1 MAKYQMTKE
10 GEDLLRKE
18 LRKLKSEDRSK
29 VVQAIAEARD
39 LGDLK
44 ENAEYHAAKEQQ
56 GFIERR
62 IREIESKLSNSQVID
77 VTKITPSGKVV
88 FGTTIQLD
96 DLEQKKQVKYK
107 IVGEDES
114 DAKAGKISFL
124 SPLATNLIGKNQGD
138 EIEIEAPEG
147 KKNYRIVSVKHI

>member
-1 MAKYQMTKE
+1 MAKYPMTKE

-29 VVQAIAEARD
+29 VIQAIAEARD

>member
-1 MAKYQMTKE
+1 MAKHPMTKE

-29 VVQAIAEARD
+29 VVQAIAEARE

-77 VTKITPSGKVV
+77 VTRVTPSGKVV
-88 FGTTIQLD
+88 FGTTIELD
-96 DLEQKKQVKYK
+96 DLEGKKQVKYK

-124 SPLATNLIGKNQGD
+124 SPLARILIGKNQGD

-147 KKNYRIVSVKHI
+147 KKNYRIVSVKYI

>member
-1 MAKYQMTKE
+1 MAKHPMTKE

-18 LRKLKSEDRSK
+18 LKKLKSEDRRK
-29 VVQAIAEARD
+29 VVQAIAEARE

-44 ENAEYHAAKEQQ
+44 ENAEYHSAKEQQ

-77 VTKITPSGKVV
+77 VTKVTPSGKVV
-88 FGTTIQLD
+88 FGTTIELD
-96 DLEQKKQVKYK
+96 DLEGKKQVKYK

-124 SPLATNLIGKNQGD
+124 SPLARILIGKNQGD

-147 KKNYRIVSVKHI
+147 KKHYRIVLVKHI

>member
-1 MAKYQMTKE
+1 MTKE

-18 LRKLKSEDRSK
+18 LKKLKSEDRRK
-29 VVQAIAEARD
+29 VVQAIAEARE

-44 ENAEYHAAKEQQ
+44 ENAEYHSAKEQQ

-96 DLEQKKQVKYK
+96 NLEQKKQVKYK

-147 KKNYRIVSVKHI
+147 KKNYRIVSVKYI

>member
-1 MAKYQMTKE
+1 MAKHPMTKE

-29 VVQAIAEARD
+29 VIQAIAEARE

-77 VTKITPSGKVV
+77 VTKVTPSGKVV

-147 KKNYRIVSVKHI
+147 KKNYRIVSVKYI

>member
-1 MAKYQMTKE
+1 MAKHPMTKE

-29 VVQAIAEARD
+29 VVQAIAEARE

-56 GFIERR
+56 GFVERR

-124 SPLATNLIGKNQGD
+124 SPLAINLIGKNQGD
-138 EIEIEAPEG
+138 EIEVEAPEG

>member
-1 MAKYQMTKE
+1 MAKHPMTKE

-18 LRKLKSEDRSK
+18 LKKLKSEDRSK
-29 VVQAIAEARD
+29 VVQAIAEARE

-138 EIEIEAPEG
+138 EIEIEVPEG
-147 KKNYRIVSVKHI
+147 KKHYRIVLIKHI

>member
-1 MAKYQMTKE
+1 MTKE

-29 VVQAIAEARD
+29 VVQAIAEARE

-77 VTKITPSGKVV
+77 VTKVTPSGKVV
-88 FGTTIQLD
+88 FGTTIELD
-96 DLEQKKQVKYK
+96 DLEGKKQVKYK

-147 KKNYRIVSVKHI
+147 KKNYRIVSVKYI

>member
-1 MAKYQMTKE
+1 MAKYPMTKE

-18 LRKLKSEDRSK
+18 LKKLKSEDRSK
-29 VVQAIAEARD
+29 VVQAIAEARE

-56 GFIERR
+56 GFVERR

-124 SPLATNLIGKNQGD
+124 SPLARILIGKNQGD

>member
-1 MAKYQMTKE
+1 MAKHPMTKE

-18 LRKLKSEDRSK
+18 LKKLKSEDRSK
-29 VVQAIAEARD
+29 VVQAIAEARE

-44 ENAEYHAAKEQQ
+44 ENAEYHSAKEQQ

-77 VTKITPSGKVV
+77 VTKITSSGKVV
-88 FGTTIQLD
+88 FGTTIELD
-96 DLEQKKQVKYK
+96 DLEGKKQVKYK

-124 SPLATNLIGKNQGD
+124 SPLAINLIGKNQGD
-138 EIEIEAPEG
+138 EIEVEAPEG
-147 KKNYRIVSVKHI
+147 KKNYKIVSVKHI

>member
-1 MAKYQMTKE
+1 MAKHPMTKE

-18 LRKLKSEDRSK
+18 LKKLKSEDRRK
-29 VVQAIAEARD
+29 VVQAIAEARE

-44 ENAEYHAAKEQQ
+44 ENAEYHSAKEQQ

-88 FGTTIQLD
+88 FGTTIELD
-96 DLEQKKQVKYK
+96 DLEGKKQVKYK

-124 SPLATNLIGKNQGD
+124 SPLARSLIGKNQGD
-138 EIEIEAPEG
+138 EIEIEAPVG

>member
-1 MAKYQMTKE
+1 MAKYPMTKE

>member
-1 MAKYQMTKE
+1 MAKHPMTKE

-18 LRKLKSEDRSK
+18 LKKLKSEDRSK
-29 VVQAIAEARD
+29 VVQAIAEARE

-44 ENAEYHAAKEQQ
+44 ENAEYHSAKEQQ

-77 VTKITPSGKVV
+77 VTKVTPSGKVV
-88 FGTTIQLD
+88 FGTTIELD
-96 DLEQKKQVKYK
+96 DLEGKKQVKYK

-124 SPLATNLIGKNQGD
+124 SPLARILIGKNQGD

-147 KKNYRIVSVKHI
+147 KKHYRIVLVKHI

>member
-1 MAKYQMTKE
+1 MAQHPMTKE

-29 VVQAIAEARD
+29 VVQAIAEARE

-56 GFIERR
+56 GFVERR

-124 SPLATNLIGKNQGD
+124 SPFARTLIGKNQGD

>member
-1 MAKYQMTKE
+1 MAKYPMTKE

-29 VVQAIAEARD
+29 VIQAIAEARD

-77 VTKITPSGKVV
+77 VTKVTPSGKVV
-88 FGTTIQLD
+88 FGTTIELD
-96 DLEQKKQVKYK
+96 DLDGKKQVKYK

-114 DAKAGKISFL
+114 DAKAGRISFL

-147 KKNYRIVSVKHI
+147 KKHYRIVLVKHI

>member
-1 MAKYQMTKE
+1 MAKYPMTKE

-29 VVQAIAEARD
+29 VVQAIAEARE

-124 SPLATNLIGKNQGD
+124 SPLARILIGKNQGD

-147 KKNYRIVSVKHI
+147 KKHYRIVLVKHI

>member
-1 MAKYQMTKE
+1 MAKYPMTKE

-124 SPLATNLIGKNQGD
+124 SPLAITLIGKNQGD
-138 EIEIEAPEG
+138 EIEIEAPVG

>member
-1 MAKYQMTKE
+1 MTKE

-29 VVQAIAEARD
+29 VVQAIAEARE

-56 GFIERR
+56 GFVERR

-124 SPLATNLIGKNQGD
+124 SPLAINLIGKNQGD